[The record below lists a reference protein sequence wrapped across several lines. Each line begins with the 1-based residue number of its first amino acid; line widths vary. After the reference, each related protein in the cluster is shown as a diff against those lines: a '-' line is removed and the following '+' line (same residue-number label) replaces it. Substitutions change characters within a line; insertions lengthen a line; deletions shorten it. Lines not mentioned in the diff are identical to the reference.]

1 LIEINAALEKS
12 RIVIPS
18 LKAMSRQNQTSYL
31 QLCYEEPF
39 RIFFPLGV
47 IVGLLGVSLWP
58 LYFAGLYKFYPGV
71 MHARLMMEGF
81 MGAFIVGFLGTA
93 GPRLTGTAHFSRSEL
108 WTLLGAYFGV
118 VGMQIAGLP
127 WVADAIFLVLLLIF
141 GARMASRFSQR
152 QDLPPPSFVLV
163 GFGFLNAIAGTLLL
177 LAGTTGPGYP
187 RCVLLG
193 STLLNQGFVLYLV
206 LGIGGFLLPR
216 ILKLPPKPQFPETR
230 TIPPGWRAAALFAAS
245 IGVVLFAS
253 FVFEVLTGAT
263 RTAGFVRFLAAAIFL
278 SSEIPAH
285 RSAAPRL
292 TIIISLRA
300 ALIFILVGLLFPLLW
315 PAQRVAGLHIVF
327 VGGFSL
333 MTFTVATR
341 VVLGHSGYSHLFP
354 TRLPFLIVA
363 AVLLVSGMA
372 LRVSGDFL
380 PADRSSMLSC
390 ASYLWMFGAGVWGWR
405 VLPKVRVGDP
415 EE

>member
-1 LIEINAALEKS
+1 MMPHQD
-12 RIVIPS
+12 R
-18 LKAMSRQNQTSYL
+18 RSYL

-47 IVGLLGVSLWP
+47 LVGLFGVSLWP
-58 LYFAGLYKFYPGV
+58 LYFAGVHKFYPGV

-93 GPRLTGTAHFSRSEL
+93 GPRLTGTAHFSRGEL
-108 WTLLGAYFGV
+108 WTLLGTYAGV
-118 VGMQIAGLP
+118 VGMQIAGHSLMG
-127 WVADAIFLVLLLIF
+127 DMMFLLLLLMF
-141 GARMASRFSQR
+141 AARMAWRFSQR

-177 LAGTTGPGYP
+177 VVGTMSSDKP

-216 ILKLPPKPQFPETR
+216 ILKLPPKPEFPEGGAL
-230 TIPPGWRAAALFAAS
+230 PPGWRAAAFFAAS
-245 IGVVLFAS
+245 VGVVLFAS
-253 FVFEVLTGAT
+253 FVFEVFTGAT
-263 RTAGFVRFLAAAIFL
+263 RTAGLVRFLAAAIFL
-278 SSEIPAH
+278 ASEIPAH

-292 TIIISLRA
+292 TIIICLRA
-300 ALIFILVGLLFPLLW
+300 ALLFILIGLLFPLLW
-315 PAQRVAGLHIVF
+315 PMQRVAGLHVVF

-341 VVLGHSGYSHLFP
+341 VVLGHSGFSHLFP
-354 TRLPFLIVA
+354 TRLPFLIA
-363 AVLLVSGMA
+363 AALLLVGGLA
-372 LRVSGDFL
+372 LRVSGEFV
-380 PADRSSMLSC
+380 PASRVSMLSS
-390 ASYLWMFGAGVWGWR
+390 ASYLWMFAAGIWGWR
-405 VLPKVRVGDP
+405 ALPKVRIADP